1 MGNFCTKS
9 LILIF
14 TVTISSFRYSNYL
27 FHLLPFESGCCH
39 YLVADPVVT
48 NCEGFECT
56 PPTTA
61 HYVMLRTPGV
71 CVKLSLRQLAFTG
84 TLETP

>member
-1 MGNFCTKS
+1 MPFF
-9 LILIF
+9 LF
-14 TVTISSFRYSNYL
+14 TVSTSSFRNSNYL
-27 FHLLPFESGCCH
+27 FHLPFESGCCH

-48 NCEGFECT
+48 NREGYECP

-61 HYVMLRTPGV
+61 HYMALRKPGI

-84 TLETP
+84 TLETL